1 MHLIHESTRALT
13 GGGTAQRWRARLIE
27 ADRWGTSGY
36 YPRDVLEKDGPTT
49 WPAGTPVYLDH
60 PTETELADRPERS
73 VRDLAGTLTTT
84 PTMEG
89 DGLYAE
95 IAFYP
100 HVAPLI
106 EAIGA
111 DVGLSIRAT
120 AEVEAG
126 ERDGRQGWIVTAL
139 TEGKSVDVVT
149 KAGAGGKLITLLE
162 SARRQ
167 ADAAE
172 AAGISFEDLRTL
184 LQSAIKEGRGRGE
197 WVFLHDFTDTDVIY
211 SRETDGEAAKV
222 WKQPYQLTDGQA
234 VLEGDPIQVIP
245 RTEYI
250 PINPPTDPAGST
262 QKTATESQK
271 ETTMATVQIEEAE
284 LGRLK
289 EQSGRVTALEAERD
303 TAIQEAKKAREDL
316 TAALTE
322 ADQAHAHQ
330 IVSEAEAWQFNDLET
345 QGLVASMPLTEAGR
359 LDIEAFTKQ
368 VQEAATKRAAEAG
381 AGRPWGLGGSR
392 TPTVGMSLDEFDKA
406 HDDMK
411 KGIL

>member
-27 ADRWGTSGY
+27 ADRWGSSGY
-36 YPRDVLEKDGPTT
+36 YPRDVLEADGPTA

-60 PTETELADRPERS
+60 PTETEILDRPERS
-73 VRDLAGTLTTT
+73 VRDLAGTIATT
-84 PTMEG
+84 PIMEG

-95 IAFYP
+95 INFYP

-106 EAIGA
+106 EAIGT

-126 ERDGRQGWIVTAL
+126 ERDGRHGWIVTAL

-167 ADAAE
+167 AHAAE

-184 LQSAIKEGRGRGE
+184 LQAAVKEGRGRGE
-197 WVFLHDFTDTDVIY
+197 WSFLHDFTDTDVIY
-211 SRETDGEAAKV
+211 SIETDGEAAKV
-222 WKQPYQLTDGQA
+222 WKQPYRLTDGQV
-234 VLEGDPIQVIP
+234 VLEGDPIQVRP
-245 RTEYI
+245 HTEYI

-289 EQSGRVTALEAERD
+289 EQSGRVTALETERD
-303 TAIQEAKKAREDL
+303 TALQERDKARKD
-316 TAALTE
+316 LTE
-322 ADQAHAHQ
+322 ALRAADQAQAHQ
-330 IVSEAEAWQFNDLET
+330 IVAAAEAWKFNELET
-345 QGLVASMPLTEAGR
+345 QGLIATMPVNESGR
-359 LDIEAFTKQ
+359 LDIEAFTRQ
-368 VQEAATKRAAEAG
+368 VTEAATKRAAEAG
-381 AGRPWGLGGSR
+381 AGRPWGMGTGP
-392 TPTVGMSLDEFDKA
+392 TPTDGMAPDEFDNA
-406 HDDMK
+406 ISNLK
-411 KGIL
+411 KGII